1 MKRMQMVMRQGE
13 KKQRERRLAK
23 KYVVRRFFKRTAVAA
38 TTFILATQPCFSFS
52 TLAYTGA
59 YEDER
64 RLTEMVE
71 TYSDGTKRVYENKYD
86 ENGNLIYSSI
96 SNPDGSK
103 SILKKSYNGSNCI
116 LENKY
121 WMDDEAEVIENME
134 YSGNGK
140 PVHFSSIVTYPDGTS
155 ESQEVWYHDLNVPVK
170 KIKIDTDGEREQTDY
185 VYDGQG
191 NLLEVNYFSS
201 GGNTNQEAW
210 QYDEYG
216 NQIYYKLSSYNA
228 SNQVTRTEETLYGGQ
243 QFDSPIYTLE
253 TTVYS
258 EGNMARKEIWRR
270 EEDNQIIKTVAT
282 DSDGYQTT
290 EEYLYDL
297 DGKEILYKKINGNG
311 LVETRETTT
320 SENRKEIVYSDNKG
334 NKTRIS
340 SEYDIENCR
349 KIEESMENKEDG
361 STSYQRLVYR
371 DEYELETYIVC
382 DKTADGLETYIEATY
397 NPDKSSIRKVKRED
411 GTISETITDAQG
423 YDISEKET
431 KPDGSYSNTSWERSE
446 DGKVVRM
453 ATKHSDG
460 TVSWRESEYDV
471 NGNWIKVKEMRKNGV
486 YAVKEKRIDDTEKGT
501 GTVTLIFNNG
511 CQVIESFEEIA
522 EDTFQNSILYSGGDV
537 AQDILVEKEKEN
549 AYYKRIYRDGRTEE
563 VSIDLKKES
572 QMARD
577 ERYNLILEHY
587 AAFIEASWNI
597 LPSQIQA
604 ASN

>member
-1 MKRMQMVMRQGE
+1 MKRMQMVMRQRE

-71 TYSDGTKRVYENKYD
+71 TYSDGTKRIYENKYD

-96 SNPDGSK
+96 SN
-103 SILKKSYNGSNCI
+103 L
-116 LENKY
+116 
-121 WMDDEAEVIENME
+121 
-134 YSGNGK
+134 
-140 PVHFSSIVTYPDGTS
+140 DGTS

-170 KIKIDTDGEREQTDY
+170 KIKIDTNGEREQTDY

-216 NQIYYKLSSYNA
+216 NQLYYKLSSYNA

-258 EGNMARKEIWRR
+258 EGNMDRKEIWRR

-297 DGKEILYKKINGNG
+297 DGKEILYKKISGNG

-340 SEYDIENCR
+340 SEYDTENCR

-371 DEYELETYIVC
+371 DEYELESYIVR
-382 DKTADGLETYIEATY
+382 DKTADGLETYIEAAY
-397 NPDKSSIRKVKRED
+397 NTDKSSIRKVKRED

-460 TVSWRESEYDV
+460 TVSWSEFEYDV

-486 YAVKEKRIDDTEKGT
+486 YAVREKRIDDTEKGT